1 MAFRVAFAPGV
12 NPAKWFGLWN
22 ERQPSVPLEALPLDS
37 LPTATDDATE
47 LLRTDAADVAL
58 VRLPVPADDFRSI
71 PLYTEQPVVVVP
83 KDHEVSLVEQ
93 ISLAELDELGR
104 IDEEAGRPRIR
115 LFEVGAGA
123 TAGADVFELVSTGV
137 GFAIVPKA
145 VARLYGR
152 RDVVSRDLVGDG
164 AEVYAQRVALVWP
177 ADVQAQHPE
186 AWTLVD
192 EFIGIVR
199 GRTANSTRGVETVE
213 AIEAAK
219 KLKPTAV
226 AKAKA
231 AEARAAKAAKGGK
244 GATAKKKATQPGRTR
259 PTSKGRRSR

>member
-22 ERQPSVPLEALPLDS
+22 ERQPSVPLEPMPLES
-37 LPTATDDATE
+37 LPTATGDAVE

-58 VRLPVPADDFRSI
+58 VRLPAPADDFRSI

-93 ISLAELDELGR
+93 ISLAELAELGR
-104 IDEEAGRPRIR
+104 IDEAAGRPGIR
-115 LFEVGAGA
+115 LLEVASGA
-123 TAGADVFELVSTGV
+123 TGGADAFELVSAGV

-152 RDVVSRDLVGDG
+152 RDVVSRDLVGEG
-164 AEVYAQRVALVWP
+164 AEAYEQRVALVWP
-177 ADVQAQHPE
+177 ADVQAGHPE

-231 AEARAAKAAKGGK
+231 AEARAAKAAKGG
-244 GATAKKKATQPGRTR
+244 TKKKPTQPGRTR

>member
-22 ERQPSVPLEALPLDS
+22 ERQPSVPLEPMPLDS
-37 LPTATDDATE
+37 LPTATDDAVE

-71 PLYTEQPVVVVP
+71 PLYTEQPVIAVP
-83 KDHEVSLVEQ
+83 KDHEVTLVEQ
-93 ISLAELDELGR
+93 VTPAEIAELGR
-104 IDEEAGRPRIR
+104 IDEAAGRPGVR
-115 LFEVGAGA
+115 LLEVAPGPTG
-123 TAGADVFELVSTGV
+123 GADVFELVSAGV

-145 VARLYGR
+145 VARLYSR
-152 RDVVSRDLVGDG
+152 RDVVSRDLVGEG
-164 AEVYAQRVALVWP
+164 AEAYEQRVALVWP
-177 ADVQAQHPE
+177 ADVQPEHPDR
-186 AWTLVD
+186 WPLVD

-199 GRTANSTRGVETVE
+199 GRTANSTRGAETVE

-231 AEARAAKAAKGGK
+231 AEARAAKGG
-244 GATAKKKATQPGRTR
+244 AKKKPAQPGRTR
-259 PTSKGRRSR
+259 PTPRGRRSR

>member
-22 ERQPSVPLEALPLDS
+22 ERQPSVALEPLPLDS
-37 LPTATDDATE
+37 LPTATDDAVE

-93 ISLAELDELGR
+93 ITLAEIADLGR
-104 IDEEAGRPRIR
+104 IDEAAGRPGVR
-115 LFEVGAGA
+115 LLELASGA
-123 TAGADVFELVSTGV
+123 TGGADAFELVSAGV

-152 RDVVSRDLVGDG
+152 RDVVARDLVGEG
-164 AEVYAQRVALVWP
+164 AEAYETRVALVWP
-177 ADVQAQHPE
+177 ANVQSEHPE
-186 AWTLVD
+186 VWTLVD

-244 GATAKKKATQPGRTR
+244 GGAKKKPTKPGRTR
-259 PTSKGRRSR
+259 PTPKGRRSR